1 MVFDA
6 YLFWWQRKCHCFYS
20 RMKLS
25 DLRRGLAGEMHLLVL
40 GPAPCRVR
48 SWVGWCML
56 TVLVSVKL
64 QLDRIVNYLGDRP
77 LGDYFIY
84 IHGCGKRIHLNK

>member
-1 MVFDA
+1 MLTFA
-6 YLFWWQRKCHCFYS
+6 GGHCFYS
-20 RMKLS
+20 RMKPS
-25 DLRRGLAGEMHLLVL
+25 DLRRGVAGEIHLLVL

-48 SWVGWCML
+48 SWVGWCMP

-77 LGDYFIY
+77 LGGLFCLHSWMWEEDPS
-84 IHGCGKRIHLNK
+84 